1 MRALCDLSKITI
13 TWPFGH
19 FRRRFLLQH
28 LFQSLHFKRI
38 LIKGYC
44 YLRQSAFGP
53 FERGLLFGWFFKN
66 FPWPSLCTF
75 SENAGFGWP
84 CENCHNLA
92 IRALLEP
99 LSFRLNCLQS
109 FHQSAFGPFKRGL
122 LFGRFL
128 KTFSLSPV
136 RNFSENAC
144 FGLPCKNHH
153 NMANR
158 ALLEQLFTPKSS
170 PLFAL

>member
-1 MRALCDLSKITI
+1 MPFAPGCCWAFQARATFFGDFWKLILGPPFALFQKMRALCDLSKIAI

-53 FERGLLFGWFFKN
+53 FERRLLFGWFFKN
-66 FPWPSLCTF
+66 FPWSSLCTF
-75 SENAGFGWP
+75 SENAGFRWR
-84 CENCHNLA
+84 CKNCHNLA
-92 IRALLEP
+92 IRELLE
-99 LSFRLNCLQS
+99 
-109 FHQSAFGPFKRGL
+109 A
-122 LFGRFL
+122 LFAP
-128 KTFSLSPV
+128 TF
-136 RNFSENAC
+136 
-144 FGLPCKNHH
+144 
-153 NMANR
+153 
-158 ALLEQLFTPKSS
+158 S